1 MDSKQAIFKTILGEM
16 MKVEHE
22 NLSPAEVVQVAL
34 GAVSSFANMN
44 SVYFGGKTQKEAIQ
58 NIVDTLGFAGAKV
71 LFVSLWLEDINWHSE
86 NAKFCEEMK
95 FWLKEIE
102 QPGLTDLQ
110 KHSINSAKECV
121 RGMTYIYGWGTNPAD
136 WESKGV
142 GDAFVK
148 ELVEVIKNPKN
159 I

>member
-1 MDSKQAIFKTILGEM
+1 MNQKQ
-16 MKVEHE
+16 
-22 NLSPAEVVQVAL
+22 
-34 GAVSSFANMN
+34 
-44 SVYFGGKTQKEAIQ
+44 AIQ

-95 FWLKEIE
+95 FWLNELKLPELTEI
-102 QPGLTDLQ
+102 QQ
-110 KHSINSAKECV
+110 HAVNSAKECV
-121 RGMTYIYGWGTNPAD
+121 RGMTYIYGFGTNPAD

-159 I
+159 N